1 MNSASSVRPPETPA
15 AGPAPAGSGN
25 RTILQIEDHA
35 PTRALVERLVR
46 KFRPQ
51 IGLHVATNARDGV
64 QAAIDEQPALI
75 LLDNWLPDGTG
86 DDVLRQLSAAE
97 ATAGIPVI
105 IISGESAQIGR
116 ELLAGGAAE
125 FLPKPFDIHEFLTMV
140 DRYIP

>member
-15 AGPAPAGSGN
+15 AGPAPAGPGN

-35 PTRALVERLVR
+35 ATRLLVERLVR

-64 QAAIDEQPALI
+64 RAAIDQQPALI
-75 LLDNWLPDGTG
+75 LLDNRLPDATG
-86 DDVLRQLSAAE
+86 DEVLRQLAAAE

-105 IISGESAQIGR
+105 IISGESDQIGR

-140 DRYIP
+140 DRYVP